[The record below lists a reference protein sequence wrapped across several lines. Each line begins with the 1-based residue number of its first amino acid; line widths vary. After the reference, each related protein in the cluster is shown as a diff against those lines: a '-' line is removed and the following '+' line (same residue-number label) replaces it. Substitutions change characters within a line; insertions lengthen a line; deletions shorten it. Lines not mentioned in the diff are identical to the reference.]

1 MKNMSLSYLILISVL
16 FFTAC
21 AKEQQKSTNEVIPAV
36 ANVQDKNLVLT
47 PGGWRP
53 ASKVGRISSGEH
65 LSVINGRLNRVDNAS
80 GKVTKDFGIVES
92 KTGNEAR
99 RILPLGSG
107 WITYT
112 HWTNSSST
120 PITYMASTF
129 TVPPAPATANG
140 QTIFLFPGLE
150 NSTYILQPVLQW
162 GPSAAGGGN
171 YWAIANWYVGFDGSA
186 GFSNL
191 IRVNP
196 GTVLKGVMTQTG
208 TTGSNY
214 NYSSAFS
221 GYPSITLALNNTQK
235 LFWAIET
242 LEAYN
247 VVACSNYPNTAKT
260 RFSAIEIHV
269 GSAQAP
275 LAWNVVN
282 EITDCGQHAT
292 VVTNGSPN
300 GIVDLFY

>member
-1 MKNMSLSYLILISVL
+1 MKTMYLSYLMLISVL
-16 FFTAC
+16 LFTAC
-21 AKEQQKSTNEVIPAV
+21 RKEQQQNTKEATAV
-36 ANVQDKNLVLT
+36 QQNDQVLT
-47 PGGWRP
+47 PGGWRS
-53 ASKVGRISSGEH
+53 ASKVARIAADEH
-65 LSVINGRLNRVDNAS
+65 LSINNGRLNSVDNAT
-80 GKVTKDFGIVES
+80 GKVIKDFGVIEK
-92 KTGNEAR
+92 KTGNDAR
-99 RILPLGSG
+99 RILPLVSG

-112 HWTNSSST
+112 HWTNQSAT
-120 PITYMASTF
+120 PITYFASTF
-129 TVPPAPATANG
+129 TVPPAPTTNNG

-150 NSTYILQPVLQW
+150 NNTYILQPVLQW

-191 IRVNP
+191 VRVNP
-196 GTVLKGVMTQTG
+196 GTVLKGIMTQTG
-208 TTGSNY
+208 RTGNNY

-221 GYPSITLALNNTQK
+221 GYPAITLALNNTEK

-247 VVACSNYPNTAKT
+247 IAACSNYPNTAKT
-260 RFSAIEIHV
+260 RFSAIELRV

-275 LAWNVVN
+275 LAWSIAN

-292 VVTNGSPN
+292 VVSNGSPN
-300 GIVDLFY
+300 GVVDLFY